1 MAQLLRRNVI
11 STAAQSAATKSA
23 GRVDVPT
30 GRKGGPGKG
39 LTTSISVP
47 AALGFSCCAAASTA
61 IVAAA
66 SLITGIK
73 TTPPRSGPY
82 CQGECVAYPYTA
94 VAAFVPR
101 DYLRMYPALLM
112 TVIFVALSVYIH
124 HWVPP
129 ARRLFSAIGVC
140 LTVIAAVALV
150 LDYAVQLTVMQG
162 SLRAGETAGL
172 SLLSQYNPHGLFIGL
187 ENVGYA
193 TFAFGFVSLGVAL
206 VAHESKLARA
216 AAWVFI
222 AGGALTVL
230 LLVALAR
237 IYGTGLEY
245 RFEVMALL
253 VTWLVQ
259 VTVGVLL
266 SVTFARGRSPAP
278 V

>member
-1 MAQLLRRNVI
+1 M
-11 STAAQSAATKSA
+11 
-23 GRVDVPT
+23 
-30 GRKGGPGKG
+30 
-39 LTTSISVP
+39 
-47 AALGFSCCAAASTA
+47 
-61 IVAAA
+61 
-66 SLITGIK
+66 ITGIK

-230 LLVALAR
+230 LLVALAS

-253 VTWLVQ
+253 VTWLVL
-259 VTVGVLL
+259 VTVGFC
-266 SVTFARGRSPAP
+266 SVSRSHVAGRRRRSDRGHDRSCPRKAVSRLVNSSSLISP
-278 V
+278 RAKRAASCCSGEP